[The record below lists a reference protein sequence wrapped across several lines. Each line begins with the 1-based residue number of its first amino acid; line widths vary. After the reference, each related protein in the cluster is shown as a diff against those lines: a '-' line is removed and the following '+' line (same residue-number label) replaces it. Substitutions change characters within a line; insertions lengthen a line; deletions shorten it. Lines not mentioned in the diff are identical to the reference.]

1 MKENKK
7 AVKQGGSVA
16 KRIIKNFEKTTGK
29 KVVSDE
35 NYLPQKKQKSIKNKN
50 SD

>member
-1 MKENKK
+1 MEENKK

-35 NYLPQKKQKSIKNKN
+35 NYLYKVTGQTESPLI
-50 SD
+50 